1 MAWEDAT
8 YPCIDAFSNP
18 IIAFSALRGD
28 FVMHQLLSGPGIGIG
43 RRRFLRL
50 TAGTAAY
57 LAFMRRGFP
66 FAQSPAGLRKFVQA
80 LNGLGPTGIPVATP
94 IKSGGVDRYRIEVG
108 EFTNYQF
115 HPDLPTTRLWGY
127 ADVTGGVT
135 PLHRYLGGVIVAR
148 RGTPVSLTIINKLP
162 NKHPLPV
169 DTSIPGAE
177 TSQPVNRITTHL
189 HGGFVPWTSD
199 GGPFS
204 WFTSA
209 ANWATGAS
217 FLNGTGVKGE
227 AQYYYPNDQSA
238 RLVWYHDHALGITR
252 LNAYAGIAS
261 GYIIRDDVE
270 DFLIATRLI
279 PASQQEI
286 PLIIQDKT
294 FVDGLDPKYIWGN
307 KGDLWYPYKYE
318 PNSQSPDETGRWDYG
333 PDADPPGN
341 VTGPLP
347 IPAEVPEFFS
357 DTAIVNGVAY
367 PYVQVEQRHYRFR
380 ILNGSQARFYNLQ
393 LYYDNSQGDAN
404 LNMPGPAF
412 IQIGT
417 EGGFLPIPVKFN
429 NQQIAFDTDPNSPT
443 FGNATKFNLLL
454 GPAERADV
462 IIDFTNVPVGAKLI
476 LYNDAPAPFPGGDP
490 RNDYF
495 TGDPDQTAFGGA
507 PTTAAGFGPNTRTL
521 MQFRVTART
530 GAADPSSMNLLAAI
544 AVPNTPMQKQNPT
557 VSGNPMPA
565 VATLSPSSAVQA
577 RDLTLNE
584 DFDDLGRLIQKLG
597 TNVSN
602 GKNTQGL
609 VTFARSYDASPT
621 EVVEAGTTE
630 VWRIFNLTGDTHPIH
645 FHLVN
650 VHVLSRQVF
659 DVDKYFAD
667 AAANPGKPV
676 TPTFLAPAHGP
687 DANEW
692 GFKETVRMN
701 PGECT
706 TVIMK
711 FDLPKVPFKVPPST
725 RFPGIANANEYV
737 WHCHILE
744 HEEHDMMRPLVVIDK
759 AMV

>member
-1 MAWEDAT
+1 MGAH
-8 YPCIDAFSNP
+8 FSGSN
-18 IIAFSALRGD
+18 L
-28 FVMHQLLSGPGIGIG
+28 GIC
-43 RRRFLRL
+43 RRRLLQL

-57 LAFMRRGFP
+57 FAFMRRGFP
-66 FAQSPAGLRKFVQA
+66 YAQSPLGLKKFVQA

-115 HPDLPTTRLWGY
+115 HPDLPPTRLWGY

-135 PLHRYLGGVIVAR
+135 PLHRYLGGVVVAR
-148 RGTPVSLTIINKLP
+148 RGTPVSLTVINKLP
-162 NKHPLPV
+162 NTTHPLPV
-169 DTSIPGAE
+169 DNSIPGAE
-177 TSQPVNRITTHL
+177 ANQPVNRTTTHL
-189 HGGFVPWTSD
+189 HGGLVPWTSD

-217 FLNGTGVKGE
+217 FQNGTGVKGE

-238 RLVWYHDHALGITR
+238 RLVWYHDHAIGTTR

-270 DFLIATRLI
+270 DFLIGSRLI
-279 PASQQEI
+279 PSSAQEI

-294 FVDGLDPKYIWGN
+294 FVDGSDPNYTFGH

-318 PNSQSPDETGRWDYG
+318 PNSQTPPGTGRWDYG
-333 PDADPPGN
+333 PDASPPGAI
-341 VTGPLP
+341 TGPLP
-347 IPAEVPEFFS
+347 TPSAVPESFS
-357 DTAIVNGVAY
+357 DTTIVNGVAY
-367 PYVQVEQRHYRFR
+367 PFVEVEQRHYRFR

-393 LYYDNSQGDAN
+393 LYFDNGQGDAN
-404 LNMPGPAF
+404 LNAPGPAF

-417 EGGFLPIPVKFN
+417 EGGFLPLPVKFN
-429 NQQIAFDTDPNSPT
+429 DQQIAFDNDPNSPT
-443 FGNATKFNLLL
+443 FGNATQYNLLL
-454 GPAERADV
+454 GSAERADV
-462 IIDFTNVPVGAKLI
+462 IIDFTRVPVGSKLI
-476 LYNDAPAPFPGGDP
+476 LYNDAPAPFPVGDS

-495 TGDPDQTAFGGA
+495 TGDPDQTSIGGA
-507 PTTAAGFGPNTRTL
+507 ATTPAGFGPNTRTL
-521 MQFRVTART
+521 MQFRVKARS
-530 GAADPSSMNLLAAI
+530 GAADPASMNLLAAI
-544 AVPNTPMQKQNPT
+544 AISNTPKQPRNPL
-557 VSGNPMPA
+557 VAGNPLPA
-565 VATLSPSSAVQA
+565 IAAPSPSHALGS

-584 DFDDLGRLIQKLG
+584 DFDDRGRLIQMLG

-602 GKNTQGL
+602 GTNSQGL
-609 VTFARSYDASPT
+609 VTFSRTYESSPT

-630 VWRIFNLTGDTHPIH
+630 IWRLFNLTGDTHPIH

-650 VHVLSRQVF
+650 VHVLSRQIV
-659 DVDKYFAD
+659 DVNKYFAD
-667 AAANPGKPV
+667 AKTNPGKPV

-701 PGECT
+701 PSECT

-744 HEEHDMMRPLVVIDK
+744 HEEHDMMRPLVVTDK
-759 AMV
+759 KMA